1 MTNFQGR
8 TRLHYLKIVL
18 YILICS
24 LIFPIP
30 ISKSLRVFNIIE
42 PESLGPLH
50 PINLATYPDRTIVIR
65 LSNRLSCPEKPTTFA
80 LRFVYPN
87 GTLIAKNLENIFSTI
102 NFCPTNR
109 ISVFILPDNH
119 LLIRYWRVLDDS
131 TTIIQYAGLI
141 TSIDGVIIESQF
153 LLSDALSIVNKT
165 NFLNHVSTLNIGQKG
180 ILYASVYDQLT
191 INWTRYI
198 WDSDRKNLTQLYS
211 GILKSPS
218 NFQLDDF
225 KLFTTIEGG
234 FGLVYSVSLNDN
246 ITIDN
251 NTLPNPTTAILYM
264 TSLHL
269 SQDNFSTPSI
279 IYQITDPQAKI
290 NIRSC
295 QPNYLSVGY
304 ACFISVSAPAN
315 NTAGISKLNF
325 WRLISF
331 FSTGTIISTVDLVNN
346 LVNSSNTIIINYSSA
361 SSLYYGGYLMS
372 GRNTLKLIQGSIY
385 DNNEIFIQDWGIP
398 SSANVTSFNILNNN
412 TIWAVS
418 PSQDYLGGSWNL
430 YFNDI
435 PSLDDSV
442 YMNSVINTTL
452 PSINSTIPLAITS
465 ININYNLNVTSS
477 LQNITIYQ
485 RTNTNSGV
493 IDNLRQTLFAS
504 SPNVHFINGFT
515 VLIDVLSCAFNQQG
529 EEYFVTIDDN
539 FARLSNSNEPIFGI
553 KNGTWI
559 FKTVS
564 GFNNSFTD
572 DVNVIVRLST
582 DASGYFR
589 NLNDTERSYFLDEM
603 KTAFSNV
610 IPIDSSRLFITKRYQ
625 FDGLNDHN
633 KILLRIKIYS
643 TSNLTERN
651 SEQLYQDINTLITN
665 KSITSLMYY
674 NSTASLDSD
683 YGAKILENVWKKY
696 KYQIAGIICAII
708 LLLVLTFLTNKRYP
722 NGNSISLFKFF
733 LVMADFGLDI
743 NFIVANGHDIPRLFL
758 PYLIIT
764 SIPIVINFIITIF
777 VFFHEYYG
785 NTLFHQWTKKNVFI
799 TSLFVVLGYIDMV
812 SLELL
817 CSNIGIF
824 QIPFTLT
831 SERWI
836 YLGTFIIVIIEDIP
850 QLVMLAIYINDIIV
864 LRFIPLLT
872 IFMCSLIIST
882 NIIVRTYDCTV
893 LLRRLYFEP
902 YNENNNEGQTSITGE
917 RRKRHPHFLS
927 GFVPVQPPAAVRN
940 EFRESGSIISTG
952 NEGGN
957 IRRQSFLTPQ
967 LSTNSSNSGEDV
979 IIVPGSPGSPGI
991 GVGSAKL

>member
-1 MTNFQGR
+1 M
-8 TRLHYLKIVL
+8 
-18 YILICS
+18 
-24 LIFPIP
+24 
-30 ISKSLRVFNIIE
+30 SKE
-42 PESLGPLH
+42 EQSLGPLY
-50 PINLATYPDRTIVIR
+50 PINSVTYPDRTIVIR
-65 LSNRLSCPEKPTTFA
+65 LSNRLSCPEKPTIFA

-87 GTLIAKNLENIFSTI
+87 GTLIAKNFENIFSTI

-109 ISVFILPDNH
+109 IDNY

-141 TSIDGVIIESQF
+141 ISIDGIVIESQL
-153 LLSDALSIVNKT
+153 LLSDALNIVNT
-165 NFLNHVSTLNIGQKG
+165 TYFLNHVSTLSIGQKG
-180 ILYASVYDQLT
+180 ILYASV
-191 INWTRYI
+191 
-198 WDSDRKNLTQLYS
+198 

-234 FGLVYSVSLNDN
+234 FGLVYSVSL

-290 NIRSC
+290 NIKSC
-295 QPNYLSVGY
+295 RPNYLSVGY
-304 ACFISVSAPAN
+304 ACFISVNAPAN
-315 NTAGISKLNF
+315 NIAGISELNF

-346 LVNSSNTIIINYSSA
+346 LVNSSNTIIINYTSA

-385 DNNEIFIQDWGIP
+385 DNNENFIQDWGIP
-398 SSANVTSFNILNNN
+398 SSANVTNFNMLNNN

-418 PSQDYLGGSWNL
+418 PSEDYLGGSWNL
-430 YFNDI
+430 YFNDL
-435 PSLDDSV
+435 PSFYDSV
-442 YMNSVINTTL
+442 YLNSVINTTL

-465 ININYNLNVTSS
+465 ININYNLNVTAS
-477 LQNITIYQ
+477 LQNISIYQ

-504 SPNVHFINGFT
+504 SPNVHFVNGFE

-539 FARLSNSNEPIFGI
+539 FAILSNSNEPIFGI

-572 DVNVIVRLST
+572 DINVIVRLST

-603 KTAFSNV
+603 RTAFSNV

-625 FDGLNDHN
+625 FDGLNDRN
-633 KILLRIKIYS
+633 KILLEIKIYS
-643 TSNLTERN
+643 TSDLTERN

-674 NSTASLDSD
+674 NSTASLDSE
-683 YGAKILENVWKKY
+683 YGAKIL
-696 KYQIAGIICAII
+696 
-708 LLLVLTFLTNKRYP
+708 
-722 NGNSISLFKFF
+722 
-733 LVMADFGLDI
+733 
-743 NFIVANGHDIPRLFL
+743 
-758 PYLIIT
+758 
-764 SIPIVINFIITIF
+764 
-777 VFFHEYYG
+777 
-785 NTLFHQWTKKNVFI
+785 
-799 TSLFVVLGYIDMV
+799 VLGYIDMV
-812 SLELL
+812 SLEFL
-817 CSNIGIF
+817 CSNVGIF
-824 QIPFTLT
+824 QAPFTLT
-831 SERWI
+831 TERWI
-836 YLGTFIIVIIEDIP
+836 YFGTFISIILEDIP
-850 QLVMLAIYINDIIV
+850 QLVTG
-864 LRFIPLLT
+864 FI
-872 IFMCSLIIST
+872 
-882 NIIVRTYDCTV
+882 
-893 LLRRLYFEP
+893 
-902 YNENNNEGQTSITGE
+902 
-917 RRKRHPHFLS
+917 
-927 GFVPVQPPAAVRN
+927 PVQPPAVRN
-940 EFRESGSIISTG
+940 KFRESDSIISTG
-952 NEGGN
+952 NGGGN
-957 IRRQSFLTPQ
+957 IRRQSFLAPP
-967 LSTNSSNSGEDV
+967 LSINSSNPGNPGEDV
-979 IIVPGSPGSPGI
+979 IIVPGSPGI
-991 GVGSAKL
+991 GVGSAKFK